1 MRNSQCLNG
10 TLQSGTQG
18 GNPLH
23 QCPVACEGLLQ
34 SYCLAGVQFKRMN
47 GLSLLTFKVQYA
59 RLPSSR
65 VTVNSFSG
73 LVGEQAAGSP
83 RSGDVSACT
92 SMSGPEGMASARP
105 RAGPTGCADD
115 IAGLCKGAATA
126 GTLPTCRCSV
136 VSIGPELK
144 TAPCKGE
151 LQL

>member
-1 MRNSQCLNG
+1 M
-10 TLQSGTQG
+10 
-18 GNPLH
+18 H
-23 QCPVACEGLLQ
+23 
-34 SYCLAGVQFKRMN
+34 
-47 GLSLLTFKVQYA
+47 GLSLLTLKVQYA

-65 VTVNSFSG
+65 VTVNSVSG

-144 TAPCKGE
+144 TAPAKGE
-151 LQL
+151 LQLYGDAAAITCAAGRLPEAAWCWIGCLSTACAVGAAHS